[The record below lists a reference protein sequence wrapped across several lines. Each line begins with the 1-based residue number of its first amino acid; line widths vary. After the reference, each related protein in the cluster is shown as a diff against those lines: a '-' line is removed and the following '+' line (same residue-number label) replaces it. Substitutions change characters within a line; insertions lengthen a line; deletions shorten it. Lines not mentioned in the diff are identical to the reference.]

1 MKRPAAT
8 QKSHLLKR
16 RAILVLG
23 MHRSGTSALS
33 GVACSLGASAPNN
46 LLPANFANPHGYWE
60 SLPLVQAHTEL
71 LASAD
76 SSWDDWRQLDPR
88 WYGSEDARRFHG
100 RIRDVLEGEY
110 DEKPLFVVKDP
121 RLCRLVPFFL
131 SVLKEM
137 AVTPIVLFSL
147 RDPLEVAFSL
157 RRRDG
162 FPISKSVA
170 LWLRHVLE
178 AEFHS
183 RKIPRCIIS
192 YENLLKDWRL
202 EMSRAGGATGV
213 AWPADPETS
222 TTSIEKFLAAD
233 LYHERNESAGL
244 EKHPELLFLAAE
256 AYRLL
261 LAASTAPADRNLF
274 RQIDAVRAKFDA
286 ASEFFGAI
294 LRTEQA
300 SVQQLRTKLLQK
312 SSELEQQRALA
323 VDQTHRQQAIMEEQ
337 TKLRR
342 ALTEQQRK
350 LEQALM
356 DEQTKLQQ
364 ALIEEQ
370 TKLQRALIE
379 KQNKHEKAF
388 MEEQA
393 KRQQALI
400 EQQQKHEQA
409 SMEQQKRHR
418 SELDRQ
424 IHHNETERSEYVAR
438 VDSLNSQ
445 LEQLHDAST
454 KNESR
459 LNQVIAELSAALD
472 RKTSEHANLV
482 ADFEL
487 SKSAL
492 DDARANLAANH
503 DLSERLASELKRIGA
518 RHEELQADILCKNA
532 NIDDLNR
539 EIAAH
544 RKHAGNLQTLL
555 VDRNEQN
562 QEMMIRIEALYASR
576 SWRMTG
582 PLRAARRFFSKVT
595 SPSRSVG

>member
-46 LLPANFANPHGYWE
+46 LLPANFANPNGYWE
-60 SLPLVQAHTEL
+60 SLPLVQTHSEL

-88 WYGSEDARRFHG
+88 WYGSEDAPRFRR
-100 RIRDVLEGEY
+100 RIRDILESEY

-121 RLCRLVPFFL
+121 RLCRFLPFFL

-137 AVTPIVLFSL
+137 AVTPVALLSL

-178 AEFHS
+178 AELHS
-183 RKIPRCIIS
+183 REMPRCTVS

-202 EMSRAGGATGV
+202 EMGRAGGATDV

-222 TTSIEKFLAAD
+222 AASIEKFLVRD
-233 LYHERNESAGL
+233 LYHERNESIGF
-244 EKHPELLFLAAE
+244 EKHPELQFLAAE
-256 AYRLL
+256 TYRLL
-261 LAASTAPADRNLF
+261 LAASTAPADRDLF
-274 RQIDAVRAKFDA
+274 SQIDAVRAKFDEV
-286 ASEFFGAI
+286 SEFFGAI
-294 LRTEQA
+294 LRTEQI

-312 SSELEQQRALA
+312 SSELEQR
-323 VDQTHRQQAIMEEQ
+323 
-337 TKLRR
+337 
-342 ALTEQQRK
+342 
-350 LEQALM
+350 
-356 DEQTKLQQ
+356 
-364 ALIEEQ
+364 
-370 TKLQRALIE
+370 
-379 KQNKHEKAF
+379 
-388 MEEQA
+388 
-393 KRQQALI
+393 
-400 EQQQKHEQA
+400 
-409 SMEQQKRHR
+409 
-418 SELDRQ
+418 RQ
-424 IHHNETERSEYVAR
+424 IQQTESNEYVAR
-438 VDSLNSQ
+438 VDALNSQ
-445 LEQLHDAST
+445 LRKLHDTST

-459 LNQVIAELSAALD
+459 LNLVIAELSAALD
-472 RKTSEHANLV
+472 RKTGEHADLL

-487 SKSAL
+487 SKRAL
-492 DDARANLAANH
+492 EDARASLAANH
-503 DLSERLASELKRIGA
+503 DLSERLASELKQVRA
-518 RHEELQADILCKNA
+518 RYEELQADISRKKST
-532 NIDDLNR
+532 IDDMDR
-539 EIAAH
+539 EISAH

-555 VDRNEQN
+555 VERNEQN

-595 SPSRSVG
+595 NRPRSAG